1 MVTLG
6 PPAPK
11 YTFYFSACI
20 RKKVGYGS
28 PKAVAWRRIIVRGV
42 AARRT
47 TGRMMMRMTIASEIE
62 QGKKVVALSR
72 LAIVVLRGAYHPSRG
87 INVVTAMNERTAQG
101 IGPYE
106 DPHTK
111 THWLVVIF

>member
-1 MVTLG
+1 MIRWVIRGFANKRDTTRRVTLG

-28 PKAVAWRRIIVRGV
+28 PKAVAWRRIMMRRVIVRGV
-42 AARRT
+42 IARRT
-47 TGRMMMRMTIASEIE
+47 TGRMMMRMTIASGIE

-72 LAIVVLRGAYHPSRG
+72 LAIVVL
-87 INVVTAMNERTAQG
+87 
-101 IGPYE
+101 
-106 DPHTK
+106 
-111 THWLVVIF
+111 